1 MKHLVSCSYSVD
13 NVGDLFA
20 DHLAGS
26 SIKYVLIT
34 QEVAQRKREPHR
46 FARGQQHKFH
56 SLIAAEEE
64 GYDAH
69 MRKEKGTRDGPGRS
83 KGESHASFEEYR
95 EKTKGAGAM

>member
-1 MKHLVSCSYSVD
+1 MKHLVSRSYSINHVE
-13 NVGDLFA
+13 DLFV

-56 SLIAAEEE
+56 ALIAAEEE
-64 GYDAH
+64 EYDAQL
-69 MRKEKGTRDGPGRS
+69 RKEKGTRDGPDRS
-83 KGESHASFEEYR
+83 KGESHESFEEYR
-95 EKTKGAGAM
+95 EKTKRAGAM